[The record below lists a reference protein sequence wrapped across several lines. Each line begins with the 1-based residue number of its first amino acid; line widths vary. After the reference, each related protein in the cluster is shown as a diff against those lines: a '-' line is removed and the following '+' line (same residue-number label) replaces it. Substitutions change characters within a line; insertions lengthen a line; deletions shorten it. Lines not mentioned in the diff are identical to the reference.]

1 MFNQCPVFVQ
11 DCIIGVHHKVAFE
24 KGGNKGDCEQPDDP
38 KDKSTDD
45 KCGQLT
51 FFTHDICLI
60 RILSS
65 GEF

>member
-11 DCIIGVHHKVAFE
+11 DCFIGVHHKVTFE
-24 KGGNKGDCEQPDDP
+24 KGGDESDCKQTDDP
-38 KDKSTDD
+38 KDQSADD

-51 FFTHDICLI
+51 FFAQDICLI

-65 GEF
+65 GVF